1 MKKIAFSLVL
11 VLATAMVFTS
21 CNNKDN
27 TLRDN
32 IVKNLTYSG
41 TDNDKSNWVA
51 QFTATTFTATCSELK
66 IVMVSNNWSVTEN
79 TGGKTGSI
87 TITGVKNSDNGKALA
102 DISGTIA
109 KNGDEIVLKQNN
121 LTITLTKGN
130 KSKK

>member
-51 QFTATTFTATCSELK
+51 QFTATTFTAICSELK

-79 TGGKTGSI
+79 TGGKTGS
-87 TITGVKNSDNGKALA
+87 NY
-102 DISGTIA
+102 
-109 KNGDEIVLKQNN
+109 EIGRASCRERV
-121 LTITLTKGN
+121 
-130 KSKK
+130 

>member
-51 QFTATTFTATCSELK
+51 QFTATTFTATCDELK
-66 IVMVSNNWSVTEN
+66 ITMVSDNWSVTEN
-79 TGGKTGSI
+79 TDGKTGSI
-87 TITGVKNSDNGKALA
+87 RITGVKYKDGTALA

-109 KNGDEIVLKQNN
+109 KNGDEIVLKQNK
-121 LTITLTKGN
+121 LTITLKKGN

>member
-41 TDNDKSNWVA
+41 TDNENSNWVA
-51 QFTATTFTATCSELK
+51 HFTATTFNATCDELK
-66 IVMVSNNWSVTEN
+66 ITMVSDNWSVTEN
-79 TGGKTGSI
+79 TDGKTGSI
-87 TITGVKNSDNGKALA
+87 RITGVKYKDGTALA

-109 KNGDEIVLKQNN
+109 KNGDEIVLNQNK
-121 LTITLTKGN
+121 LTITLKKGN

>member
-11 VLATAMVFTS
+11 VLATAMFFTS
-21 CNNKDN
+21 YNNKDN

-51 QFTATTFTATCSELK
+51 QFTATTFTATCDELK
-66 IVMVSNNWSVTEN
+66 ITMVSDNWSVTEN
-79 TGGKTGSI
+79 TDGKTGSI
-87 TITGVKNSDNGKALA
+87 RITGVKYKDGTALA

-109 KNGDEIVLKQNN
+109 KNGDEIVLNQNK
-121 LTITLTKGN
+121 LTITLKKGN

>member
-1 MKKIAFSLVL
+1 
-11 VLATAMVFTS
+11 
-21 CNNKDN
+21 
-27 TLRDN
+27 
-32 IVKNLTYSG
+32 
-41 TDNDKSNWVA
+41 
-51 QFTATTFTATCSELK
+51 
-66 IVMVSNNWSVTEN
+66 MVSNNWSVTEN

>member
-51 QFTATTFTATCSELK
+51 QFTATTFTATCDELK
-66 IVMVSNNWSVTEN
+66 ITMVSDNWSVTEK
-79 TGGKTGSI
+79 TDGTTGSI
-87 TITGVKNSDNGKALA
+87 RITGVKYKDGTALA

-109 KNGDEIVLKQNN
+109 KNGDEIVLNQNK
-121 LTITLTKGN
+121 LTITLKKGN

>member
-51 QFTATTFTATCSELK
+51 QFTATTFTATCDELK
-66 IVMVSNNWSVTEN
+66 ITMVSDNWSVTEN
-79 TGGKTGSI
+79 TDGKTGSI
-87 TITGVKNSDNGKALA
+87 RITGVKYKDGTALA